1 MESPVE
7 YASAEERERLIFRF
21 LLVNKWFLI
30 PTSVAYEW
38 ISSDSLYRARIYNLS
53 VTLPTIA
60 YTSISL
66 VLIVLLWFAHRRL
79 EDKRERKS
87 PPTGT
92 TIISLFSY
100 TVDMFYVFFLI
111 VIPDAGNQLWF
122 LFLPP
127 LSLALL
133 TPRAQKFANWIVD
146 GTAALVLLISIYGLL
161 LAYDSVDSGINFT
174 RYIPADY
181 LLCLSGL
188 MFMWVVIR
196 MARGWIDDMNSN
208 TERLSEANS
217 LWREIALRFPAGF
230 LLVNEQGEL
239 RAASKEARE
248 LLSLPK
254 PGERE
259 WPECAQ
265 SIRNALL
272 LRFHAET
279 KMEETITIPDD
290 DFPHP
295 IKIYPTFF
303 MHKGIRYCIA
313 LAQEQNPALPQKGA
327 ILRSDRLSIAG
338 QIAAGLAHE
347 IGNPL
352 GVIRSCADYM
362 RQKSALDDPHRK
374 EIDLIDEEA
383 KKCQNLIDRLLSLA
397 SPKRDAPAV
406 YDLRE
411 ILERSVSLVKY
422 QAGKKM
428 VESTLPPD
436 PAYIYANEGQM
447 LAVFVNLLLN
457 ALQSMEQSPPG
468 AKLRVLMR
476 QRGKEAIVDVTD
488 EGSGIAKDELE
499 KIFDPFFTK
508 RAEGTGL
515 GLSIVHQIVTSMNGR
530 IDVASTLG
538 AGTTFTVSL
547 PLHGIGEE

>member
-38 ISSDSLYRARIYNLS
+38 ILSASVYRARIYNLS
-53 VTLPTIA
+53 VTLPTIV
-60 YTSISL
+60 YTSVSL

-79 EDKRERKS
+79 EEKEERKS
-87 PPTGT
+87 PPIGT
-92 TIISLFSY
+92 TLISLVSY
-100 TVDMFYVFFLI
+100 AVDMFYVFFLI

-133 TPRAQKFANWIVD
+133 TPRAKKFANWIVD
-146 GTAALVLLISIYGLL
+146 GAAATVLLISIYGLL
-161 LAYDSVDSGINFT
+161 LSYDSVDSINYM
-174 RYIPADY
+174 RYNPADY
-181 LLCLSGL
+181 LLSLSGL
-188 MFMWVVIR
+188 LFMWVAIR

-208 TERLSEANS
+208 AERLSEANA
-217 LWREIALRFPAGF
+217 LWREIAQRFPAEF
-230 LLVNEQGEL
+230 FLVNEQGEL
-239 RAASKEARE
+239 RAASKEARK

-254 PGERE
+254 PGDRD

-303 MHKGIRYCIA
+303 SHKGMRYCIA
-313 LAQEQNPALPQKGA
+313 LAQEQNPNVPQRGA

-352 GVIRSCADYM
+352 GVIRSCADYL
-362 RQKSALDDPHRK
+362 RQKCAIDDPYRK

-406 YDLRE
+406 RDLRE
-411 ILERSVSLVKY
+411 ILERSISLVKY
-422 QAGKKM
+422 QAGKKI
-428 VESTLPPD
+428 VESTLPPE

-457 ALQSMEQSPPG
+457 ALQSMEKSPPG
-468 AKLRVLMR
+468 AKLRVHMR
-476 QRGKEAIVDVTD
+476 RRGKEAIVDVTD

-547 PLHGIGEE
+547 PLHEMGEE